1 MRALEHDD
9 IRLWWRLPCQVQHQ
23 RVHPAVHGLQG
34 VLHPL
39 LQLGFVHLCGCY
51 AILSNEE
58 FASIVPLSC
67 GGLVHPGSS
76 LRGRLK
82 HAAELHR
89 LSSEPCL
96 ARASRCDFFRWHED
110 DAPRPLWCY
119 GNRGLK
125 LQAGPSWWWLWRE
138 EGCGGEG
145 AKKRRRLTW

>member
-1 MRALEHDD
+1 MRALDHDD
-9 IRLWWRLPCQVQHQ
+9 IRLRWRLPCQVQHE
-23 RVHPAVHGLQG
+23 RIHPVVHGLQR
-34 VLHPL
+34 VLYPL
-39 LQLGFVHLCGCY
+39 LQLGFVHLCCCH
-51 AILSNEE
+51 AILRNEE

-110 DAPRPLWCY
+110 DASRSLWRY
-119 GNRGLK
+119 VNHGLK
-125 LQAGPSWWWLWRE
+125 LQAGPSRRWLWRE
-138 EGCGGEG
+138 EGRGGEG
-145 AKKRRRLTW
+145 T